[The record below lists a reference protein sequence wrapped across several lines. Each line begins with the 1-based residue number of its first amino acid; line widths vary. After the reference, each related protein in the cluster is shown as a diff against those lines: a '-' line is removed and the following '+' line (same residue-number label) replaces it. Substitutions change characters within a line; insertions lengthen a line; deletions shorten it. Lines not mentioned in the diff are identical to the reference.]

1 MRPEE
6 RNIVMKETPRRT
18 PMKAITQDRYGSADV
33 LRLRDVEQPTPGDH
47 EVVVKVQAAG
57 IARGVLHVMTGEPYL
72 MRLVGFGLLK
82 PKNSVPGQDVAGIVT
97 AIGDGVARFDV
108 GDEVFGIA
116 RGSFA
121 EYAVAREDKL
131 SHKPPNLSFE
141 HAAAMP
147 ISGLTALGALD
158 AAGVT
163 SGTTV
168 LVVGASGGVGTY
180 AVQLAVALGATV
192 TGVASGSKADL
203 VTALGARHVIDYTR
217 DDFADGS
224 HTYDVVVDTGGMTP
238 LSRLRKALQP
248 KGTLVIVGGESGSTW
263 SPGMGRQLKAAAM
276 SPFVSQRL
284 TSILN
289 KEHYTGL
296 DRLAELAANG
306 AVVPSIERP
315 YTLAEV
321 PDAVRRLEA
330 GNVRG
335 QLVITL

>member
-1 MRPEE
+1 MQ
-6 RNIVMKETPRRT
+6 
-18 PMKAITQDRYGSADV
+18 AITQDKYGSADV
-33 LRLRDVEQPTPGDH
+33 LQLRDVEQPTPGDH
-47 EVVVKVQAAG
+47 EVVVGVQAAG

-82 PKNSVPGQDVAGIVT
+82 PKNPVPGQDVAGIVT
-97 AIGDGVARFDV
+97 AIGEGVTRFDV

-131 SHKPPNLSFE
+131 SHKPTNLSFE
-141 HAAAMP
+141 QAAAMP

-180 AVQLAVALGATV
+180 AVQIAVALGATV

-203 VTALGARHVIDYTR
+203 VTELGAQRVIDYTR
-217 DDFADGS
+217 EDFADGS
-224 HTYDVVVDTGGMTP
+224 HTYDVIVDTGGMTSV
-238 LSRLRKALQP
+238 SRLRKALQP

-263 SPGMGRQLKAAAM
+263 SPGMGRQLKAAVL
-276 SPFVSQRL
+276 SPIVSQRL

-296 DRLAELAANG
+296 DRLAGLAAEG
-306 AVVPSIERP
+306 AVAPCIERSYP
-315 YTLAEV
+315 LAEV
-321 PDAVRRLEA
+321 PDAVRRLKA
-330 GNVRG
+330 GKVRG
-335 QLVITL
+335 QLVITP

>member
-1 MRPEE
+1 
-6 RNIVMKETPRRT
+6 
-18 PMKAITQDRYGSADV
+18 
-33 LRLRDVEQPTPGDH
+33 
-47 EVVVKVQAAG
+47 
-57 IARGVLHVMTGEPYL
+57 MTGEPYL

-82 PKNSVPGQDVAGIVT
+82 PKNPVPGQDVAGTVT
-97 AIGDGVARFDV
+97 ATGAGVTRFDV

-116 RGSFA
+116 KGSFA

-131 SHKPPNLSFE
+131 THKPENLSFE
-141 HAAAMP
+141 QAAAVP

-163 SGTTV
+163 VGSNV
-168 LVVGASGGVGTY
+168 LIVGASGGVGTY
-180 AVQLAVALGATV
+180 AVQIAVARGATV

-203 VTALGARHVIDYTR
+203 VTELGAQRVIDYTR

-224 HTYDVVVDTGGMTP
+224 QRYDVIVDTGGMTSV
-238 LSRLRKALQP
+238 SRLRKALQP

-263 SPGMGRQLKAAAM
+263 SPGMGRQLKAAVM
-276 SPFVSQRL
+276 SPIVSQRL

-296 DRLAELAANG
+296 DRLAKLAG
-306 AVVPSIERP
+306 TGDVTPRIERS
-315 YTLAEV
+315 YSLADV

-330 GNVRG
+330 GKVRG
-335 QLVITL
+335 QIVITP

>member
-1 MRPEE
+1 
-6 RNIVMKETPRRT
+6 
-18 PMKAITQDRYGSADV
+18 MKAITQDRYGSADV
-33 LRLRDVEQPTPGDH
+33 LQLRDVEQPTPGDH

-82 PKNSVPGQDVAGIVT
+82 PKNPVPGQDVAGIVT
-97 AIGDGVARFDV
+97 AIGDGVTRFDV

-131 SHKPPNLSFE
+131 SHKPTNISFE
-141 HAAAMP
+141 QAAAMP

-163 SGTTV
+163 RGSTV
-168 LVVGASGGVGTY
+168 LIVGASGGVGTY
-180 AVQLAVALGATV
+180 AVQIAVARGATV

-203 VTALGARHVIDYTR
+203 VTELGARHVIDYTR
-217 DDFADGS
+217 DDFTDGS
-224 HTYDVVVDTGGMTP
+224 DRYDVIVDTGGMTS
-238 LSRLRKALQP
+238 LARLRRVLQP
-248 KGTLVIVGGESGSTW
+248 KGTLVIVGGENGSTW
-263 SPGMGRQLKAAAM
+263 SPGMGRQLRAAAM
-276 SPFVSQRL
+276 SPLVSQRL
-284 TSILN
+284 TSILA
-289 KEHYTGL
+289 KQHHSGL
-296 DRLAELAANG
+296 DRLAQLAATG
-306 AVVPSIERP
+306 DVAPCIERS

-330 GNVRG
+330 GKVRG
-335 QLVITL
+335 QLVITPQAKPH

>member
-1 MRPEE
+1 
-6 RNIVMKETPRRT
+6 
-18 PMKAITQDRYGSADV
+18 MKAITQDKYGSADV
-33 LRLRDVEQPTPGDH
+33 LRLGDIERPTPSER
-47 EVVVKVQAAG
+47 EVLVRVQAAG

-82 PKNSVPGQDVAGIVT
+82 PKNPVPGQDVAGTVT
-97 AIGDGVARFDV
+97 ATGDGVTRFKI

-116 RGSFA
+116 KGSFA

-131 SHKPPNLSFE
+131 THKPENLSFE
-141 HAAAMP
+141 QAAAMP

-163 SGTTV
+163 VGSNV
-168 LVVGASGGVGTY
+168 LIVGASGGVGTY
-180 AVQLAVALGATV
+180 AVQIAVALGATV

-203 VTALGARHVIDYTR
+203 VTELGAQRVIDYTR
-217 DDFADGS
+217 EDFADGS
-224 HTYDVVVDTGGMTP
+224 HTYDVIVDTGGMTSV
-238 LSRLRKALQP
+238 SRLRKALQP

-263 SPGMGRQLKAAAM
+263 SPGMGRQLKAAVM
-276 SPFVSQRL
+276 SPIVSQRL

-289 KEHYTGL
+289 KEHYSGL
-296 DRLAELAANG
+296 DRLAKLAATG
-306 AVVPSIERP
+306 DVAPCIERS
-315 YTLAEV
+315 YSLAEV

-335 QLVITL
+335 QIVITP

>member
-1 MRPEE
+1 
-6 RNIVMKETPRRT
+6 
-18 PMKAITQDRYGSADV
+18 
-33 LRLRDVEQPTPGDH
+33 
-47 EVVVKVQAAG
+47 
-57 IARGVLHVMTGEPYL
+57 MTGEPYL

-82 PKNSVPGQDVAGIVT
+82 PKNPVPGQDVAGTVT
-97 AIGDGVARFDV
+97 ATGDGVTRFEV

-116 RGSFA
+116 KGSFA

-131 SHKPPNLSFE
+131 SHKPENLSFE
-141 HAAAMP
+141 QAAAMP

-163 SGTTV
+163 GGSNV
-168 LVVGASGGVGTY
+168 LIVGASGGVGTY
-180 AVQLAVALGATV
+180 AVQIAVALGATV

-203 VTALGARHVIDYTR
+203 VTALGAQHVIDYTR

-224 HTYDVVVDTGGMTP
+224 HRYDVVVDTGGMTSV
-238 LSRLRKALQP
+238 SRLRRALQP

-276 SPFVSQRL
+276 SPIVSQRL

-296 DRLAELAANG
+296 DRLAKLAANG
-306 AVVPSIERP
+306 AVAPCIERS
-315 YTLAEV
+315 YSLAEV

-330 GNVRG
+330 GKVRG
-335 QLVITL
+335 QIVITP

>member
-1 MRPEE
+1 M
-6 RNIVMKETPRRT
+6 IATSRRT
-18 PMKAITQDRYGSADV
+18 TVKAITQDRYGSAEV
-33 LRLRDVEQPTPGDH
+33 LRLSDIDEPTPGDH
-47 EVVVKVQAAG
+47 DVLVRVQAAG

-82 PKNSVPGQDVAGIVT
+82 PKNPVPGQDVAGTVT
-97 AIGDGVARFDV
+97 GTGDGVTRFEV

-116 RGSFA
+116 KGSFA

-131 SHKPPNLSFE
+131 SHKPANLSFE
-141 HAAAMP
+141 QAAAMP

-163 SGTTV
+163 GGADV

-180 AVQLAVALGATV
+180 AVQIAVALAATV

-203 VTALGARHVIDYTR
+203 VAELGAHRVIDYTR
-217 DDFADGS
+217 DDFTAGS
-224 HTYDVVVDTGGMTP
+224 PEYDVVVDTGGMTSV
-238 LSRLRKALQP
+238 SRLRKILRP
-248 KGTLVIVGGESGSTW
+248 KGTLVIVGGESGGKW

-276 SPFVSQRL
+276 SPVVSQRL

-296 DRLAELAANG
+296 DRLAKLAGTGAVTPRIERSYPLAA
-306 AVVPSIERP
+306 VPE
-315 YTLAEV
+315 
-321 PDAVRRLEA
+321 AVRRLEA
-330 GNVRG
+330 GKVRG
-335 QLVITL
+335 QVVITP

>member
-1 MRPEE
+1 
-6 RNIVMKETPRRT
+6 
-18 PMKAITQDRYGSADV
+18 MKAITQDKYGSADV
-33 LRLRDVEQPTPGDH
+33 LRLRDIERPTPSER
-47 EVVVKVQAAG
+47 EVLVRVQAAG

-82 PKNSVPGQDVAGIVT
+82 PKNPVPGQDVAGIVT
-97 AIGDGVARFDV
+97 ATGAGVTRFKI

-116 RGSFA
+116 KGSFA

-131 SHKPPNLSFE
+131 SHKPENLSFE
-141 HAAAMP
+141 QAAAVP

-163 SGTTV
+163 VGSNV
-168 LVVGASGGVGTY
+168 LIVGASGGVGTY
-180 AVQLAVALGATV
+180 AVQIAVALGATV

-203 VTALGARHVIDYTR
+203 VTELGAQRVIDYTR
-217 DDFADGS
+217 EDFADGS
-224 HTYDVVVDTGGMTP
+224 HTYDVIVDTGGMTSV
-238 LSRLRKALQP
+238 SRLRKALQP

-276 SPFVSQRL
+276 SPIVSQRL

-289 KEHYTGL
+289 KEHYSGL
-296 DRLAELAANG
+296 DRLAKLAATG
-306 AVVPSIERP
+306 DVAPCIERS
-315 YTLAEV
+315 YSLADV

-335 QLVITL
+335 QIVITP

>member
-1 MRPEE
+1 
-6 RNIVMKETPRRT
+6 
-18 PMKAITQDRYGSADV
+18 MKAITQDKYGSADV
-33 LRLRDVEQPTPGDH
+33 LRLGDIERPTPSER
-47 EVVVKVQAAG
+47 EVLVRVQAAG

-82 PKNSVPGQDVAGIVT
+82 PKNPVPGQDVAGTVT
-97 AIGDGVARFDV
+97 ATGDGVTRFKI

-116 RGSFA
+116 KGSFA

-131 SHKPPNLSFE
+131 THKPENLSFE
-141 HAAAMP
+141 QAAAMP

-163 SGTTV
+163 VGSNV
-168 LVVGASGGVGTY
+168 LIVGASGGVGTY
-180 AVQLAVALGATV
+180 AVQIAVALGATV

-203 VTALGARHVIDYTR
+203 VTELGAQRVIDYTR
-217 DDFADGS
+217 EDFADGS
-224 HTYDVVVDTGGMTP
+224 HTYDVIVDTGGMTSV
-238 LSRLRKALQP
+238 SRLRKALQP

-263 SPGMGRQLKAAAM
+263 NPGMGRQLKAAVM
-276 SPFVSQRL
+276 SPIVSQRL

-289 KEHYTGL
+289 KEHYSGL
-296 DRLAELAANG
+296 DRLAKLAATG
-306 AVVPSIERP
+306 DVAPCIERS
-315 YTLAEV
+315 YSLADV

-335 QLVITL
+335 QIVITP

>member
-1 MRPEE
+1 
-6 RNIVMKETPRRT
+6 
-18 PMKAITQDRYGSADV
+18 MKAITQDKYGSADV
-33 LRLRDVEQPTPGDH
+33 LRLRDIERPTPSER
-47 EVVVKVQAAG
+47 EVLVRVQAAG

-82 PKNSVPGQDVAGIVT
+82 PKNPVPGQDVAGTVT
-97 AIGDGVARFDV
+97 ATGAGVTRFKI

-116 RGSFA
+116 KGSFA

-131 SHKPPNLSFE
+131 THKPENLSFE
-141 HAAAMP
+141 QAAAMP

-163 SGTTV
+163 VGSNV
-168 LVVGASGGVGTY
+168 LIVGASGGVGTY
-180 AVQLAVALGATV
+180 AVQIAVALGATV

-203 VTALGARHVIDYTR
+203 VTELGAQRVIDYTR
-217 DDFADGS
+217 EDFADGS
-224 HTYDVVVDTGGMTP
+224 HTYDVIVDTGGMTSV
-238 LSRLRKALQP
+238 SRLRKALQP

-263 SPGMGRQLKAAAM
+263 NPGMGRQLKAAVM
-276 SPFVSQRL
+276 SPIVSQRL

-289 KEHYTGL
+289 KEHYSGL
-296 DRLAELAANG
+296 DRLAKLAATG
-306 AVVPSIERP
+306 DVAPCIERS
-315 YTLAEV
+315 YSLADV

-335 QLVITL
+335 QIVITP

>member
-1 MRPEE
+1 
-6 RNIVMKETPRRT
+6 
-18 PMKAITQDRYGSADV
+18 MKAITQDKYGSADV
-33 LRLRDVEQPTPGDH
+33 LRLRDIERPTPSER
-47 EVVVKVQAAG
+47 EVLVRVQAAG

-82 PKNSVPGQDVAGIVT
+82 PKNPVPGQDVAGIVT
-97 AIGDGVARFDV
+97 ATGAGVTRFKI

-116 RGSFA
+116 KGSFA

-131 SHKPPNLSFE
+131 THKPENLSFE
-141 HAAAMP
+141 QAAAVP

-163 SGTTV
+163 VGSNV
-168 LVVGASGGVGTY
+168 LIVGASGGVGTY
-180 AVQLAVALGATV
+180 AVQIAVALGATV

-203 VTALGARHVIDYTR
+203 VTELGAQRVIDYTR
-217 DDFADGS
+217 EDFADGS
-224 HTYDVVVDTGGMTP
+224 HTYDVIVDTGGMTSV
-238 LSRLRKALQP
+238 SRLRKALQP

-263 SPGMGRQLKAAAM
+263 SPGMGRQLKAAVM
-276 SPFVSQRL
+276 SPIVSQRL

-289 KEHYTGL
+289 KEHYSGL
-296 DRLAELAANG
+296 DRLAKLTATG
-306 AVVPSIERP
+306 DVVPRVERS
-315 YTLAEV
+315 YALAEV

-335 QLVITL
+335 QIVITP